1 MLDIR
6 DLEEAWKKYNR
17 KRKRP
22 IYIGFFS
29 MLLLAVGIGVTQYKH
44 INSNFSIGNLIN
56 TTDVNKTKDVEVK
69 GDNKVDN
76 KVDILFLLNSKFN
89 QLESQHNNVEGHRKS
104 THVNAKTSDLPI
116 DEDDLFTETDI
127 SKPVIKQK
135 PISIIKVANSNA
147 YKDVEKRFR
156 RSHNIN
162 DSIFL
167 ATMYYKKRNYQKAIY
182 WSMQTNKLDNNIEE
196 SWLTFAKSKVKLG
209 RKNEAIRVLK
219 AYIKRSNSYEAKK
232 LLKKLEN

>member
-6 DLEEAWKKYNR
+6 NLEEAWKRYNR

-22 IYIGFFS
+22 VYIAFFS
-29 MLLLAVGIGVTQYKH
+29 ILLLAVGIGLVQYKH
-44 INSNFSIGNLIN
+44 ISSNFSLDSLIN
-56 TTDVNKTKDVEVK
+56 IAETNKVEDVEVK
-69 GDNKVDN
+69 VDD
-76 KVDILFLLNSKFN
+76 KVDISFLLNDKFN
-89 QLESQHNNVEGHRKS
+89 QLESQNKPEDNTKS
-104 THVNAKTSDLPI
+104 TPANTKTSDLPI

-127 SKPVIKQK
+127 SKPIIKK
-135 PISIIKVANSNA
+135 KSVSVIKVANSNA

-167 ATMYYKKRNYQKAIY
+167 ATMHYKKRNYQKAIH

-196 SWLTFAKSKVKLG
+196 SWLIFAKSKVKLG
-209 RKNEAIRVLK
+209 HKNEAIRVLK